1 MAQPQVLE
9 GTWEEILA
17 CNAAQLV
24 GRKVKIY
31 IEAEEDIDTPA
42 FPPNEQALA
51 MLRDIVKL
59 QEGMK
64 ETSGEE
70 TNERLREARAG
81 GLYGL
86 KPTE

>member
-9 GTWEEILA
+9 GTWEEILTH
-17 CNAAQLV
+17 NAAQLA
-24 GRKVKIY
+24 GRKVKVY
-31 IEAEEDIDTPA
+31 IEAEADIDTPA
-42 FPPNEQALA
+42 FPTNEQALA
-51 MLRDIVKL
+51 MLRDLVMF
-59 QEGMK
+59 QVGMK